1 VNVLRRLR
9 IVLDVNI
16 FVSDVISRRLGRA
29 GTTSQKLVD
38 AMLAGK
44 IGDRPAQLVI
54 SLAMLDSFKDALLR
68 LGAPSASIEAAANAL
83 LDLTRNGPDR
93 LDPYLLL
100 DTGHVAFSMRDGED
114 ARVLAIAFAAGAD
127 LLVTDNLADF
137 ETKDCVSIPTSRAR
151 HADGSERQLSCQ
163 VHRSPTGGKLVVAHP
178 LDLMA
183 RIGRGNSVSF
193 DDALEAAMKT
203 FVLREERADRKP

>member
-1 VNVLRRLR
+1 MKGASPLR

-16 FVSDVISRRLGRA
+16 FVSDIIGRSLGRR

-54 SLAMLDSFKDALLR
+54 SLAMLESFRGALLR
-68 LGAPSASIEAAANAL
+68 LRAPTASIESATEAL

-100 DTGHVAFSMRDGED
+100 DTGHAAFSMQDRED
-114 ARVLAIAFAAGAD
+114 AGVLAIAFAANAD

-137 ETKDCVSIPTSRAR
+137 ATKDCVSIETSQAR

-163 VHRSPTGGKLVVAHP
+163 FHRSPTGRELVVAHP
-178 LDLMA
+178 LDVAARMA
-183 RIGRGNSVSF
+183 KGQAVTF
-193 DDALEAAMKT
+193 DDLTEAAESIFARRDSGIPKN
-203 FVLREERADRKP
+203 

>member
-1 VNVLRRLR
+1 MNVPRPLR

-16 FVSDVISRRLGRA
+16 FVSDIISRRLGRT

-54 SLAMLDSFKDALLR
+54 SLAMLDSFKNALLR
-68 LGAPSASIEAAANAL
+68 LRAPSATIEAAANAL

-100 DTGHVAFSMRDGED
+100 DTGDAAFPMRDRED
-114 ARVLAIAFAAGAD
+114 AGVLAIAFAADAD

-137 ETKDCVSIPTSRAR
+137 ETKECVSIATSRAR
-151 HADGSERQLSCQ
+151 HSDGSERQLSCL
-163 VHRSPTGGKLVVAHP
+163 VHRSPSGRDLIVVHP
-178 LDLMA
+178 LDLVARMA
-183 RIGRGNSVSF
+183 RGHSPTF
-193 DDALEAAMKT
+193 DDAVEAAMRV
-203 FVLREERADRKP
+203 FARRKEKACRF